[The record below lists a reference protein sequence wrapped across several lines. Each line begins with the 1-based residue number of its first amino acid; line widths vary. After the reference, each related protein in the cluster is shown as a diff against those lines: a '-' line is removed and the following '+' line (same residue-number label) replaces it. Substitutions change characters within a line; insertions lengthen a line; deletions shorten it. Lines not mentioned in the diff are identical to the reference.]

1 MQRFIVHSITTQSAL
16 ALAFEVH
23 GERLI
28 CIGEADGIPDIIV
41 QAFDPARDIFYRTPS
56 PLTPEELEEE
66 SHIYVPKSLRE
77 QIDRRVLAS
86 TLGSSVLIQFVERLA
101 PALSPLSAMRI
112 VLEPLGSV
120 NAALIETSNGGL
132 CYVHRVGEVMDAHCS
147 SHSLKDF
154 LSLPPESREEVFPG
168 FVASSVI
175 FSGSDLDH
183 FERHNLGEFVE
194 ARRISL
200 ADFAPLCDLTEIAAR
215 LVGENPYLYTLAIG
229 AASVYATILR
239 ETTTPRPLPST
250 SSGQALPKEGE

>member
-1 MQRFIVHSITTQSAL
+1 MQRFIVHSITTQSTL

-28 CIGEADGIPDIIV
+28 CIGEADGIPDILV
-41 QAFDPARDIFYRTPS
+41 QAFDPTRDIFYRTPA
-56 PLTPEELEEE
+56 PLTPDELEEE
-66 SHIYVPKSLRE
+66 SHIHVPKSLRE

-101 PALSPLSAMRI
+101 PALSPLSAMRM
-112 VLEPLGSV
+112 VLEALDGV
-120 NAALIETSNGGL
+120 NATLLESNDGGL
-132 CYVHRVGEVMDAHCS
+132 CYTHRVGEMMDAHCS

-154 LSLPPESREEVFPG
+154 LSLPPQSREKVFPG
-168 FVASSVI
+168 FVAPDVI

-200 ADFAPLCDLTEIAAR
+200 ADFAPLCEFTESASQLI
-215 LVGENPYLYTLAIG
+215 GESPWLFTLAVG
-229 AASVYATILR
+229 AASVYAAILQDT
-239 ETTTPRPLPST
+239 EAVL
-250 SSGQALPKEGE
+250 G